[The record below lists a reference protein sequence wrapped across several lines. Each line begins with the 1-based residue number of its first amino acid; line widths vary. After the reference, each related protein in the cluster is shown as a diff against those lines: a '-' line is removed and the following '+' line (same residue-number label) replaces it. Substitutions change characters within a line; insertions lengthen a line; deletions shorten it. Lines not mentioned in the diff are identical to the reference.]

1 MSNTPFIESQS
12 DDPTEQAVA
21 RKVHRILNDKTLD
34 RQQRENL
41 VRRAQRDLI
50 EHRRQREQQQKLVQ
64 QVSRLPLPKGFRAQS
79 IQVRGGQVQVG
90 ALNHRNSF
98 VWLEAGEAPTGW
110 RPTAQRSC
118 CPGSPKPVASRP
130 AKTGS
135 LSAARRLRP
144 ERPE

>member
-1 MSNTPFIESQS
+1 MSNTPFVESQS
-12 DDPTEQAVA
+12 DDPSEQAAA

-50 EHRRQREQQQKLVQ
+50 EHRRQKEQQQKLVQ
-64 QVSRLPLPKGFRAQS
+64 QVSRLLLPKGFRAQS

-98 VWLEAGEAPTGW
+98 VWLEAGEAPTGV
-110 RPTAQRSC
+110 AANRSTFLL
-118 CPGSPKPVASRP
+118 PR
-130 AKTGS
+130 
-135 LSAARRLRP
+135 LSKAGGIKARKDGIA
-144 ERPE
+144 ERRKAVEAHKA

>member
-1 MSNTPFIESQS
+1 MSNIPFIESQS
-12 DDPTEQAVA
+12 DDPTEQAIA

-50 EHRRQREQQQKLVQ
+50 EHRRHQEQQKKLVQ
-64 QVSRLPLPKGFRAQS
+64 QVGRLPLPKGFRVQS

-98 VWLEAGEAPTGW
+98 VWLEAGEAPAGVAANQASFPLP
-110 RPTAQRSC
+110 RL
-118 CPGSPKPVASRP
+118 PKASGVKVRKDGVAE
-130 AKTGS
+130 
-135 LSAARRLRP
+135 RRKAV
-144 ERPE
+144 EAHKA

>member
-1 MSNTPFIESQS
+1 MSNIPFIESQS
-12 DDPTEQAVA
+12 DDPIEQAIA

-50 EHRRQREQQQKLVQ
+50 EHRRHQEQQKKLVQ
-64 QVSRLPLPKGFRAQS
+64 QVGRLPLPKGFRVQS

-98 VWLEAGEAPTGW
+98 VWLEAGEAPIGVAAN
-110 RPTAQRSC
+110 RASFLLPRL
-118 CPGSPKPVASRP
+118 PKAGGVKARKDGVAE
-130 AKTGS
+130 
-135 LSAARRLRP
+135 RRKAV
-144 ERPE
+144 EAHKA